1 MTWISHPIR
10 WNATKK
16 EWNKARNTTPQNEI
30 TTIDTKK
37 LNLVWNMRTYIYTPA
52 STLFY
57 IWKLGNIWEQYNLQM
72 AMTPGSWTPHIPRP
86 ICQVTLDDT
95 FVVLAGT
102 GLVPCGTRRTATHT
116 WIASIPLVM
125 FIGICMDLFWH
136 LAETSW
142 SQSYS
147 SIYVCK
153 GHGSGQLQN
162 DIHLWIGLSHIC
174 KDTAGKPWFIHGLFL
189 YRHADSMNKRRD
201 MKYVHYI
208 HIQYSAHTYTHEIR
222 RIYFIDCTYTN
233 L

>member
-1 MTWISHPIR
+1 
-10 WNATKK
+10 
-16 EWNKARNTTPQNEI
+16 
-30 TTIDTKK
+30 
-37 LNLVWNMRTYIYTPA
+37 MRTYIYTPA

-95 FVVLAGT
+95 FVVLAGP

-147 SIYVCK
+147 SIYACK

-189 YRHADSMNKRRD
+189 CRHADSMNKRRD

-208 HIQYSAHTYTHEIR
+208 RTYT
-222 RIYFIDCTYTN
+222 YVQWTYI
-233 L
+233 